1 MKIIDRINMDI
12 LKSVME
18 EYDIELGFSLFSKHH
33 LKFNGIPLPHTIG
46 YNLDFIIGYIEGFV
60 RSALINK
67 METPKKSERTVINIF
82 NGLTTIEKIR
92 YLIRVYTSFIDI
104 LGKENIP
111 DHCML
116 EIKESI
122 ATLSLYDGD
131 DEDTKYIPFYVNE
144 VNEIAKALNLDWL
157 IHLELKEDNHN
168 E

>member
-1 MKIIDRINMDI
+1 MKTIDRININI

-18 EYDIELGFSLFSKHH
+18 EYDIELGFSPFSKHY

-60 RSALINK
+60 RAALMNK
-67 METPKKSERTVINIF
+67 MEKPKKTERTNAYIF
-82 NGLTTIEKIR
+82 NNLHSTIEKTH
-92 YLIRVYTSFIDI
+92 YLIKVYESFIDI

-111 DHCML
+111 DRYMY
-116 EIKESI
+116 EIKDSI
-122 ATLSLYDGD
+122 AILSMYDGD
-131 DEDTKYIPFYVNE
+131 TKNISFYVNDE